1 MAIASLTTEPTA
13 TEIAADIAAG
23 TFSALEATE
32 AAIARIEALDGPI
45 NAVVVRDFDAA
56 RAAAK
61 RLDDKGPQA
70 DQPLFG
76 VPMTVKESF
85 NLAGHPST
93 WGLDHARN
101 NIAQS
106 DAAVVQRLKRAG
118 AVIVGKTNVPPDLA
132 DWQSNNPVY
141 GRTNN
146 PHDLDRTPGGSSGGA
161 AAAVSAG
168 MLPCEF
174 GSDIG
179 GSIRVPAHYCG
190 IWGHK
195 PTFDVISLEGHG
207 YPGTDSARPA
217 LSVCG
222 PLARSAEDLATLL
235 DVTLDHPLQRRD
247 VSIKG
252 GRFLLID
259 EQPMVGCSSA
269 YRAELDRVA
278 GQIEDAGGQIERRC
292 ELVPDL
298 EAAHETYLKML
309 NIAMAGGLPAPDGTQ
324 ATVRDWFD
332 LCDIQ
337 ARVYRRWRAV
347 FGEFD
352 FVLAPVSATPAFPH
366 HDGQIF
372 QGDIAIDGENL
383 PAAPQLAWA
392 GIATF
397 PGLPS
402 TVMPVGIVDAMPVG
416 MQVIGDKYQ
425 DYQTI
430 DGARQIGTLLAS

>member
-235 DVTLDHPLQRRD
+235 DVALDHPLQRRD

-337 ARVYRRWRAV
+337 ARVYRRWHTV

>member
-1 MAIASLTTEPTA
+1 MSILSLTTEPTA

-23 TFSALEATE
+23 KLSALEATE

-45 NAVVVRDFDAA
+45 NAVVVRDFDGACV
-56 RAAAK
+56 AAK
-61 RLDDKGPQA
+61 RLDEIGPQA
-70 DQPLFG
+70 IQPLFG

-85 NLAGHPST
+85 NLTGYPST
-93 WGLDHARN
+93 WGLKHARN

-146 PHDLDRTPGGSSGGA
+146 PHDLGRSPGGSSGGG

-235 DVTLDHPLQRRD
+235 DVTLDHPLQRRN

-278 GQIEDAGGQIERRC
+278 GQIEDAGGQVERRC

-298 EAAHETYLKML
+298 EAAHESYLKML

-337 ARVYRRWRAV
+337 ARVYRQWRDV

-372 QGDIAIDGENL
+372 QSNIAFDGENL

-402 TVMPVGIVDAMPVG
+402 TVLPVGTVDGMPVG
-416 MQVIGDKYQ
+416 MQVIGDKFQ

-430 DGARQIGTLLAS
+430 DGARQIGTLLDI